1 MDTPERFEQ
10 LIAFLGSQLPAPVE
24 QQPGDAGAIIFTAG
38 SPAEVVV
45 HLTHTSVVVFEFAGV
60 WDTAGTFMVRP
71 RRVGLVKWR
80 RLSETAVM
88 NAVSSLI
95 KGSRE
100 MRLARYRICRY
111 CNESSPPEWLFG
123 DDLCLRCAEQQRDVV
138 H

>member
-1 MDTPERFEQ
+1 MDAPERFEQ
-10 LIAFLGSQLPAPVE
+10 LIAFLGSQLPSPVE
-24 QQPGDAGAIIFTAG
+24 QQPGDAGAIIFTGG

-45 HLTHTSVVVFEFAGV
+45 RLTHTSVVIFEFAGD
-60 WDTAGTFMVRP
+60 WDAGGAFLLRP
-71 RRVGLVKWR
+71 RRVGSVKWR

-95 KGSRE
+95 KGARE
-100 MRLARYRICRY
+100 MRLARYGTCRY
-111 CNESSPPEWLFG
+111 CHERNPPEWLFG